1 MRELITEA
9 RIRDVVCGLPEM
21 ATWPEAADLLASRE
35 DWVRY
40 DWELPMMACRAAGGE
55 DTTELPA
62 CAAIASLQ
70 ISIILAD
77 DMLDQDPRGQH
88 HRMGG
93 GRAANLALAFQA
105 AAFALIGRAPFAAD
119 RRAAALAALAQAA
132 LVTAAGQEL
141 DVRNLTGEENYW
153 RVVRAKSTPFY
164 GLALQLGALAAGADA
179 AVVQGLFDLV
189 IVFGEII
196 QLYDDLVD
204 AFETPANPDWGE
216 GRNNLAILYAG
227 TADHPQRDR
236 FLRLRPAAADPQI
249 LEDAQRILIEC
260 GAVSFCAYQIV
271 RRQRAGRERLER
283 LALADPAPLREML
296 DRQAQPLAAWLAG
309 LGVSLP
315 SALFGEPA

>member
-1 MRELITEA
+1 
-9 RIRDVVCGLPEM
+9 LPALACQAVGGDETVTLP
-21 ATWPEAADLLASRE
+21 AVAA
-35 DWVRY
+35 
-40 DWELPMMACRAAGGE
+40 MAC
-55 DTTELPA
+55 
-62 CAAIASLQ
+62 LQ
-70 ISIILAD
+70 VSIILAD

-105 AAFALIGRAPFAAD
+105 AAFALIGRAPLAAD

-179 AVVQGLFDLV
+179 AVVQGLFDLG